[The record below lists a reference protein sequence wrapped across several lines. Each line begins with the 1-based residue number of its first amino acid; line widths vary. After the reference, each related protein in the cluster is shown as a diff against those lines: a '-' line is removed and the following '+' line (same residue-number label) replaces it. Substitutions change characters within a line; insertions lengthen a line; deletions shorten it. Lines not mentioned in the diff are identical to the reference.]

1 MRLLLGTDYLWPV
14 KGRIGGIYVNSK
26 RKWQEFLKRYVFF
39 CAGLAI
45 MAFGVAF
52 SIKADLGTSPI
63 SSLPY
68 VVSLFTPLT
77 VGNMTI
83 LMHMVLILL
92 QIIIL
97 GKAYERIQLIQ
108 LPVAV
113 VFGYLTDL
121 GVWVTS
127 GITYSAYWQ
136 QWLLCIVGIFLV
148 GLGVSCEVTANVVTL
163 AGEGV
168 VLAVCKRFKQ
178 PFANMKIAFDVT
190 LVILA
195 CILSFI
201 FLHGLFGVR
210 EGTVAAALCV
220 GLVARFFNTAFKK
233 LKMEKL
239 FKSS

>member
-1 MRLLLGTDYLWPV
+1 MDR
-14 KGRIGGIYVNSK
+14 K
-26 RKWQEFLKRYVFF
+26 RKWQELLKRYVFF
-39 CAGLAI
+39 CLGLAI

-68 VVSLFTPLT
+68 VISLFTPLT
-77 VGNMTI
+77 VGNITI
-83 LMHMVLILL
+83 LMHMVMIFL
-92 QIIIL
+92 QMIIL
-97 GKAYERIQLIQ
+97 GKAYEWIQLIQ
-108 LPVAV
+108 LPVAI

-121 GVWVTS
+121 GVWATS
-127 GITYSAYWQ
+127 GISYSAYWQ

-168 VLAVCKRFKQ
+168 VLAVCKRFKL

-190 LVILA
+190 LVVLA

-220 GLVARFFNTAFKK
+220 GLVARFFNAAFKK
-233 LKMEKL
+233 LKVEKL
-239 FKSS
+239 FHAPLE